1 MFIRFLLIF
10 SIIKNFFAI
19 PFSLNPA
26 TFVIEG
32 QKSQKITYKIGGK
45 KKESKNYMINQS
57 TYKLK
62 KKKKTVQKHEST
74 TSDILKLNSSQLIQM
89 LTKTK

>member
-57 TYKLK
+57 TYNISLLINLLK
-62 KKKKTVQKHEST
+62 KKKKYGAKA
-74 TSDILKLNSSQLIQM
+74 
-89 LTKTK
+89 